1 MECAP
6 SPELP
11 TSSPPPETVPKSAAA
26 TAAPWW
32 RRPLLVCAEGAVA
45 MFTALVFAIW
55 ARNIRVNPIN
65 RIGQVSG
72 LATLQLRM
80 TLISLLVI
88 AALVIAYRR
97 FGPTLQAL
105 VVRLSCAVVAGLA
118 TGFVAGGTT
127 IGLRGTPWP
136 INGVG
141 GDVGTLANWAGAI
154 NRGESIPSGVY
165 PPLFPEFLALWAK
178 VLRGGNTSYAL
189 QDMQILLMAMIG
201 PAAYLA
207 WRLWFQPLWALA
219 IGVTSSIPLYEP
231 IKPYT
236 TIVLVVFVP
245 VIAKFIQVLRRS
257 PQMSQRDRLV
267 TGAAFGVMLGVMM
280 IAYSGWFVWSAA
292 GVLVTC
298 LLVLPWRRGFKSAL
312 VFLGATLVPF
322 LLISGLYLK
331 DLLLKGGGEKD
342 SYFYFDTKV
351 DPAYFLMW
359 RSDTPGEVGMW
370 PPPGELGGVGVFM
383 LILLVGLAVA
393 LALGMRRSLV
403 LALVA
408 CLASSWL
415 MRFWFASHMFQNDAV
430 QLYPRTSI
438 ELAYV
443 MLLLVGVAVH
453 LSAQRMRSLWNRFV
467 VHRADPATEVEPMHV
482 GARWRTT
489 PGMST
494 TIGALAAMALLF
506 GIAASS
512 VSDDIM
518 PVDDTSIGSLTFRSH
533 QLQKTN
539 GECPRYAKNH
549 KCQRLGTPPWKS
561 PVHGTPGAKS
571 G

>member
-1 MECAP
+1 MAV
-6 SPELP
+6 L
-11 TSSPPPETVPKSAAA
+11 
-26 TAAPWW
+26 TA
-32 RRPLLVCAEGAVA
+32 V
-45 MFTALVFAIW
+45 VFAVW

-72 LATLQLRM
+72 LAMLQLRM
-80 TLISLLVI
+80 TLIALLVI

-97 FGPTLQAL
+97 FGPDLQAL
-105 VVRLSCAVVAGLA
+105 FVRLSCAVVAGLA

-165 PPLFPEFLALWAK
+165 PPLFPELLALWAR
-178 VLRGGNTSYAL
+178 VFRHGNTSYAL
-189 QDMQILLMAMIG
+189 QDLQILIMALIG

-231 IKPYT
+231 VKPYT

-245 VIAKFIQVLRRS
+245 IIAKFIQVLRRS
-257 PQMSQRDRLV
+257 PQMTTRDRV
-267 TGAAFGVMLGVMM
+267 TTGAAFGVMLGVMV

-298 LLVLPWRRGFKSAL
+298 LLVLPWKRGFKAAM
-312 VFLGATLVPF
+312 VFVVATIIPF
-322 LLISGLYLK
+322 LIIGGLYIK

-342 SYFYFDTKV
+342 DYFYFDTKV

-359 RSDTPGEVGMW
+359 RGDSPGEVGMW

-383 LILLVGLAVA
+383 LILLLGLAVA

-415 MRFWFASHMFQNDAV
+415 MRFWFASHMFQDQAV

-453 LSAQRMRSLWNRFV
+453 LSAQRLKALWNRFV
-467 VHRADPATEVEPMHV
+467 VHRADPAADAEPKHV

-489 PGMST
+489 PGMAS
-494 TIGALAAMALLF
+494 TIGALAAMVLLF
-506 GIAASS
+506 GTAASS
-512 VSDDIM
+512 VADDIM
-518 PVDDTSIGSLTFRSH
+518 PVDDSSIGSLTYRSH
-533 QLQKTN
+533 QLQKAG
-539 GECPRYAKNH
+539 GECPRYANKH
-549 KCQRLGTPPWKS
+549 KCQRLGTPPWKL
-561 PVHGTPGAKS
+561 PVRNTPGANN